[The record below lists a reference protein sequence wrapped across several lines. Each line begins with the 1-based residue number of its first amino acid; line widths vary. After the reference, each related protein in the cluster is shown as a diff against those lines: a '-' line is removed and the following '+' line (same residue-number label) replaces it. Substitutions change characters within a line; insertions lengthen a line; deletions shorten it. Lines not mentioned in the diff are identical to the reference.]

1 VNGIDAVV
9 MATGYDARLPFM
21 EPGIVSDVDG
31 YIDDLYLFTFSP
43 RLKHQTLA
51 VTGFVDPDLSVWP
64 IAELQARAATRVFKV
79 WKKTV
84 STMCLLGL

>member
-1 VNGIDAVV
+1 VLNDVDAVV

-21 EPGIVSDVDG
+21 EPGIVSDADG

-51 VTGFVDPDLSVWP
+51 VTGCMDPDVSKWP

-79 WKKTV
+79 CNT
-84 STMCLLGL
+84 SL